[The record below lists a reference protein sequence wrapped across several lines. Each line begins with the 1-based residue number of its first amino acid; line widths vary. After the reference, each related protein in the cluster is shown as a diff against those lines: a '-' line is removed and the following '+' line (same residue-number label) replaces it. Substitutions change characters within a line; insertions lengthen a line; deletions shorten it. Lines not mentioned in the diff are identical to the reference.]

1 MTGLPPGTAN
11 LLSLHEAYL
20 FFVYFDFPRLG
31 PRKLKHRVM
40 EISRNEHP
48 IAPIKLAMSVHCLSE
63 DL

>member
-1 MTGLPPGTAN
+1 MTGRPPGTAN

-40 EISRNEHP
+40 EISQNKHP
-48 IAPIKLAMSVHCLSE
+48 IATIKLDRSVHFLFE